1 MRVMLALSMA
11 LWLSA
16 VGLAVTQQTTG
27 VRQPGERFDFAVR
40 ADFFAGFQGDKARFD
55 RAMTRCE
62 EELAKNPDHA
72 EALVWRGSGLMTLAA
87 NAFQGGDF
95 AKGMELWQ
103 RSVADMNRAVS
114 LAPDDVAVRIPRGAT
129 LFEASRHAPPAQG
142 APLLALALEDYEHT
156 LRIQE
161 KAGYFQTLSS
171 HAKGELLFGLA
182 DGWARAGD
190 QQKAR
195 DYFTRLT
202 TSASGSGRLAYAQAW
217 LAGKPPASPGTCTGC
232 H

>member
-1 MRVMLALSMA
+1 MRVMLALSMM
-11 LWLSA
+11 LWLSV
-16 VGLAVTQQTTG
+16 VGFAMTRQGTG
-27 VRQPGERFDFAVR
+27 VRQPAERFDFAVR

-55 RAMTRCE
+55 RAMNRCE

-72 EALVWRGSGLMTLAA
+72 EALVWRGSALMSLSG

-95 AKGMELWQ
+95 QKGMELWK
-103 RSVADMNRAVS
+103 RGLADMARAVS

-129 LFEASRHAPPAQG
+129 LFETSRHAPPAQG
-142 APLLALALEDYEHT
+142 APLLKVALEDYEHA
-156 LRIQE
+156 LQLQE
-161 KAGYFQTLSS
+161 KTGYFQRLSS
-171 HAKGELLFGLA
+171 HGKGELLFGLA

-195 DYFTRLT
+195 DYFNRLIT
-202 TSASGSGRLAYAQAW
+202 DASESGRSAYAKAW
-217 LAGKPPASPGTCTGC
+217 LEGKPPASPGTCTGC

>member
-16 VGLAVTQQTTG
+16 VGYAVTQQGTS
-27 VRQPGERFDFAVR
+27 VRPPGERFDFAVR
-40 ADFFAGFQGDKARFD
+40 ADFFAGFQGDRARFE
-55 RAMTRCE
+55 RAMRRCE

-72 EALVWRGSGLMTLAA
+72 EALVWRGSGLMTLSGA
-87 NAFQGGDF
+87 AFQGGDVQ
-95 AKGMELWQ
+95 KGMELWQ
-103 RSVADMNRAVS
+103 RAVTDMNRAVS

-129 LFEASRHAPPAQG
+129 LFEASRYAPPAQG
-142 APLLALALEDYEHT
+142 APLLTLALEDYGHA
-156 LRIQE
+156 LRLQE
-161 KAGYFQTLSS
+161 QSGDFQRLSS

-195 DYFTRLT
+195 DFFTRLT
-202 TSASGSGRLAYAQAW
+202 TDASDSGRAPYAKAW
-217 LAGKPPASPGTCTGC
+217 LEGKPPSSPGTCSGC